1 MNVTAVV
8 VDIVVIPCE
17 RRFIIVVILR
27 YIAGA
32 AEHADIITVVIVVGM
47 ES

>member
-1 MNVTAVV
+1 MNVTAV

-17 RRFIIVVILR
+17 RRFIVVILWN
-27 YIAGA
+27 IAGA
-32 AEHADIITVVIVVGM
+32 AQHADIIAVVIVVVIGM